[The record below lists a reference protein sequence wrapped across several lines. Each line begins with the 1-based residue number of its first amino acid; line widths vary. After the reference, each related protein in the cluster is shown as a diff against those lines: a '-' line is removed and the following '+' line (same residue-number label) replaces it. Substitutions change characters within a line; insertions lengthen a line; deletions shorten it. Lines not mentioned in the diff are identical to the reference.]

1 VAASTAALL
10 FAEFDKE
17 RPVPRLSIVI
27 PCLGGAAE
35 FDGTLVSV
43 LQNRPAD
50 CEVLVVHT
58 AAYDDPYQL
67 GEEVQFL
74 RASSR
79 SLVELI
85 NSACQHATGEI
96 VHLVGCG
103 LEVTESWTEAALVH
117 FGDPEVAAVT
127 PLVLGADRQTV
138 AMAGLRWSLGGA
150 RRVVTDQRLLSQGTG
165 RLRASILGPALAA
178 AFYRRDVLAA
188 LDGFDRSAGDELAD
202 VDFALAIQSLG
213 RLHVCEPAS
222 RLIQMSGESLAP
234 RSGGFI
240 GGRAAERL
248 FWQHAAAR
256 GLISSL
262 AFHPVAVLADIAR
275 RLPSPAAM
283 TSLLGR
289 TVAVLEAGSRR
300 QREQRLAAAAD
311 RLAELA
317 EQRTTVRLP
326 IERQPRPKATPQPER
341 RRAA

>member
-1 VAASTAALL
+1 LL

-103 LEVTESWTEAALVH
+103 LEDCLDRCDFFAGT
-117 FGDPEVAAVT
+117 DEVAR
-127 PLVLGADRQTV
+127 GASAKQ
-138 AMAGLRWSLGGA
+138 
-150 RRVVTDQRLLSQGTG
+150 Q
-165 RLRASILGPALAA
+165 P
-178 AFYRRDVLAA
+178 
-188 LDGFDRSAGDELAD
+188 DGFDEDGLAGPGFATEDVQAGLELD
-202 VDFALAIQSLG
+202 LYRVDDCQPPDAKEPEHRKEGNSNPNIGLTAFSHHATV
-213 RLHVCEPAS
+213 LH
-222 RLIQMSGESLAP
+222 
-234 RSGGFI
+234 
-240 GGRAAERL
+240 
-248 FWQHAAAR
+248 
-256 GLISSL
+256 
-262 AFHPVAVLADIAR
+262 
-275 RLPSPAAM
+275 
-283 TSLLGR
+283 TSY
-289 TVAVLEAGSRR
+289 
-300 QREQRLAAAAD
+300 
-311 RLAELA
+311 
-317 EQRTTVRLP
+317 
-326 IERQPRPKATPQPER
+326 
-341 RRAA
+341 